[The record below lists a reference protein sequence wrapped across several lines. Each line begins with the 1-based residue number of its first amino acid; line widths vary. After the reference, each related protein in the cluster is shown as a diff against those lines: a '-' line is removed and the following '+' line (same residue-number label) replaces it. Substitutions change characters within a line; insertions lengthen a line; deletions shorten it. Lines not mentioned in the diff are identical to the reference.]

1 MCLGVSRVGRGVM
14 AKAGMVSEV
23 GLTKTATAV
32 VPGIAVKA
40 GEAQAWKWRGD
51 LLVVGVFEGSA
62 WKGESGRF
70 RNAELGELDELVGGL
85 LSEIATEEEFVGK
98 VGQSTFHRIAGCGF
112 KRVGLVG
119 LGILETATATTKVWR
134 TLGESVGTA
143 AKAAQAVSAAVVV
156 VDAGSLGEDV
166 KHAAVT
172 TITTGAVLGSF
183 EDMRFKSEYKKSP
196 LKILEL
202 LGLGSGSQSE
212 GLIAQAVMQST
223 GIILAKQLVNAPPNV
238 LIPSVMAEEA
248 KAIAAPH
255 GDVMTCQILER
266 EECKELGMGAY
277 LGVSAASVNP
287 PKFIH
292 MRYSPAGAV
301 TTKLAVV
308 GKGLTFDS
316 GGYNIKTGPGCMI
329 ELMKSDMGGAAAVLG
344 CAKAIAAIKPEGV
357 EVNFI
362 VAACENMIS
371 GGGMRPGDILTA
383 SNGKTIEVNNTDAEG
398 RLTLADA
405 LVYAS
410 NLKVDKIVDLATL
423 TGACIIA
430 LGNEIG
436 GMFTPS
442 DELAEELTAASKK
455 GGEKFWRMP
464 MEDSYWEM
472 MKSNIADMVN
482 TGGRPGG
489 SITASLFLK
498 HFVDEN
504 IPWAHLDIAGPVWQ
518 DKTGGTGFAV
528 ATLVEWVVKHKTS
541 SS

>member
-1 MCLGVSRVGRGVM
+1 MT
-14 AKAGMVSEV
+14 KAMGSVSEV

-32 VPGIAVKA
+32 VPEIEVKVVEVEV
-40 GEAQAWKWRGD
+40 GKWKGD

-62 WKGESGRF
+62 GKGESGKF
-70 RNAELGELDELVGGL
+70 ENAELGALDELVGGL
-85 LSEIATEEEFVGK
+85 LSEIATEEDFSGK
-98 VGQSTFHRIAGCGF
+98 PGQSTFHRIAGCAF

-119 LGILETATATTKVWR
+119 LGKVEKATATTKVWK
-134 TLGESVGTA
+134 TLGESVGAA
-143 AKAAQAVSAAVVV
+143 AKTAQAGSAAVVV
-156 VDAGSLGEDV
+156 VDAPSLGEDV

-172 TITTGAVLGSF
+172 TITAGAVLGSF
-183 EDMRFKSEYKKSP
+183 EDTRFKSEFKKP
-196 LKILEL
+196 LLKSLEL
-202 LGLGSGSQSE
+202 LGLGSGE
-212 GLIAQAVMQST
+212 KFDGLIAQAVKQST
-223 GIILAKQLVNAPPNV
+223 GVILAKQLVNAPPNV
-238 LIPSVMAEEA
+238 LIPSVMASEA
-248 KAIAAPH
+248 EAIAAAH
-255 GDVMTCQILER
+255 GDVITCQILE
-266 EECKELGMGAY
+266 KEDCEKLGMGAY
-277 LGVSAASVNP
+277 LGVSAASTNP

-301 TTKLAVV
+301 TTKLAIV

-316 GGYNIKTGPGCMI
+316 GGYNIKTGPGCLI
-329 ELMKSDMGGAAAVLG
+329 ELMKFDMGGAAAVLG

-430 LGNEIG
+430 LGNDIG

-498 HFVDEN
+498 HFVDEK
-504 IPWAHLDIAGPVWQ
+504 IPWAHLDIAGPVWK
-518 DKTGGTGFAV
+518 DKMGGTGFAV
-528 ATLVEWVVKHKTS
+528 ATLVEWVVQHKTLS
-541 SS
+541 